1 MEQIF
6 GLITEIPELIEEGKS
21 IKLLFCINI
30 IPDCM
35 AGLLRGVIKALAI
48 QDQIVLPHMICQ
60 GLLSNLLTYYFGFYL
75 FPMQL

>member
-6 GLITEIPELIEEGKS
+6 GLITEIPELIEEGNS

-48 QDQIVLPHMICQ
+48 QD
-60 GLLSNLLTYYFGFYL
+60 
-75 FPMQL
+75 